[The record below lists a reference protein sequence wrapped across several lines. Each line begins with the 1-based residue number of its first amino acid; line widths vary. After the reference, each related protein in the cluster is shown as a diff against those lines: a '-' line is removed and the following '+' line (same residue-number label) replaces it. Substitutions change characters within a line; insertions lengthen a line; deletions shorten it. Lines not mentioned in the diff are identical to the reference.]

1 MDRVEKNSGYWSE
14 LMADSGR
21 YLKFYNI
28 KGNDYG
34 SVPVRIKEDSVLA
47 HVSETNSSL
56 FDFYGSVFALYLSRI
71 DLQRKVNSPEGRRC
85 SGFLWIGRAASRIS
99 FGPLK
104 QRIRRLWSIR
114 MLM

>member
-71 DLQRKVNSPEGRRC
+71 DRLPGVLMYTGMPAEEGEQPGRKTLLRVPVDQESSFPE
-85 SGFLWIGRAASRIS
+85 
-99 FGPLK
+99 
-104 QRIRRLWSIR
+104 
-114 MLM
+114 